1 MTSAKDFETFLNANP
16 NAAFHNWLRESA
28 EPYWTKATV
37 HRFTEELAE
46 GTLDSQ
52 VCARYLV
59 QDYAFVDSFVSL
71 LGYAVAYAPAMPQK
85 RPFAGFLAAVT
96 SEENDYFLRSF
107 QALDVPE
114 SEWRSPQLAPV
125 TAELLSVL
133 QDSGRSGSYP
143 LVLATLLAAEW
154 SYLTWGQACGT
165 RRPQEFWMAE
175 WIDLH
180 AVPEFER
187 FVTWLRDETSRV
199 GTDSPP
205 EVQQQMCRTFC
216 HMMDLEERF
225 FDHAYTPESRT

>member
-1 MTSAKDFETFLNANP
+1 MSQPDSFAAFQSKNP
-16 NAAFHNWLRESA
+16 DAAFHDWLRESA
-28 EPYWTKATV
+28 EPFWTRATA

-46 GTLDSQ
+46 GTLDPQ
-52 VCARYLV
+52 ACARYLV

-71 LGYAVAYAPAMPQK
+71 LGYAVAYAPAMPEK

-107 QALDVPE
+107 RALGVPDT
-114 SEWRSPQLAPV
+114 EWREPELAPV
-125 TAELLSVL
+125 TAELLSIL

-154 SYLTWGQACGT
+154 SYLTWGLACGA
-165 RRPQEFWMAE
+165 RRPREFWMAE

-180 AVPEFER
+180 AVPEFQQ

-199 GTDSPP
+199 GAASPP
-205 EVQQQMCRTFC
+205 DVQQQMCRTFR
-216 HMMDLEERF
+216 HMMQLEERF
-225 FDHAYTPESRT
+225 FDHAYTPETGT